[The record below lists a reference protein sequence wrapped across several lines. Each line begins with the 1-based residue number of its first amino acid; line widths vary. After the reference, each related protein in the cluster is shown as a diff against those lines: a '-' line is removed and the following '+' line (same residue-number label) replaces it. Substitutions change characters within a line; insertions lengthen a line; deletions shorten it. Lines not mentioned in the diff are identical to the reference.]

1 MFAKEAKEAKNV
13 QTIDLS
19 LLLGC
24 RQVHFLTVAIMGIAF
39 CRHNILVARR
49 PFPYFHATNIYCFNF
64 HFYNLNISL
73 LIFILNLYHTCI
85 AGHST
90 SSYIVYIL
98 IVIFCYSGCNYLGPR
113 SLQLWWPEEKVLC
126 KVARMLRIEAIS
138 PNLNKHWQC
147 DGWRTS
153 WDWLTVQVTPPW
165 WDYDYDYDYFEQS
178 GALMLHIAL
187 FVLVCCFC
195 CMLLT
200 TSLVSP
206 SKGSGSETT
215 SLKSETF
222 ASFRPRLRKKSFSL
236 CSCSFDNTANEFISN
251 WIHAI

>member
-1 MFAKEAKEAKNV
+1 MVDGQAQDWLTV
-13 QTIDLS
+13 QVTPPWFCINTNT
-19 LLLGC
+19 
-24 RQVHFLTVAIMGIAF
+24 QVHK
-39 CRHNILVARR
+39 
-49 PFPYFHATNIYCFNF
+49 YTNTN
-64 HFYNLNISL
+64 
-73 LIFILNLYHTCI
+73 TCD
-85 AGHST
+85 
-90 SSYIVYIL
+90 V
-98 IVIFCYSGCNYLGPR
+98 
-113 SLQLWWPEEKVLC
+113 
-126 KVARMLRIEAIS
+126 
-138 PNLNKHWQC
+138 WQ
-147 DGWRTS
+147 TS